1 MPILKNKLKEVRRQ
15 LDVVL
20 DRLLPVPTTQEKR
33 VVEAMRYSCL
43 NAGKAVR
50 PFLVI
55 SSAQLFKPDTSA
67 VWDVAAALEM
77 VHTYSLIH
85 DDLPCMDNDDLRR
98 GRPSCHKRFD
108 EATAMLAG
116 DALLTR
122 AFEVIAQNADLSAE
136 KKCTLVALL
145 AHAAGYQ
152 GMIGGQMLDLMAEE
166 CEDMPLED
174 LQRLQS
180 LKTGQLL
187 SYACMAGA
195 VLGDASE
202 PAQKALKEYA
212 QSLGLV
218 FQITDDILD
227 VEGSVENMGKT
238 LHKDEKEQK
247 ATYVSVLGLEKAKAA
262 ADDLTQQAIQSL
274 SYFKEKAAV
283 LEELA
288 RFVRSRDH

>member
-1 MPILKNKLKEVRRQ
+1 
-15 LDVVL
+15 
-20 DRLLPVPTTQEKR
+20 
-33 VVEAMRYSCL
+33 
-43 NAGKAVR
+43 
-50 PFLVI
+50 
-55 SSAQLFKPDTSA
+55 
-67 VWDVAAALEM
+67 
-77 VHTYSLIH
+77 
-85 DDLPCMDNDDLRR
+85 
-98 GRPSCHKRFD
+98 
-108 EATAMLAG
+108 MLAG